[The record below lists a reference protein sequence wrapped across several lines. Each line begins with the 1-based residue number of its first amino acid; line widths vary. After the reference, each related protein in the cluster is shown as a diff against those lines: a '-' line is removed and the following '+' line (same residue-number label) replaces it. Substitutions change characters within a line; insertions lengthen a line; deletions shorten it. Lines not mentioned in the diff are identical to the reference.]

1 MLYEVVE
8 QEDNYV
14 LIMEHAS
21 GGELLHYIRNAD
33 KHRLKETEARR
44 LFRQIVS
51 AVDYCHKNFL
61 IHRDIKPEN
70 ILLDANCDVKI
81 IDFGFSREFT
91 PEMQL
96 DSFIG
101 SPHYAAP
108 ELLQGIKYSG
118 PEVDRWSLGI
128 LLYVM
133 ICGKQPFKHP
143 DMKVLYAKIT
153 KGEYEM
159 PDHVSA
165 EAADLIASLL
175 QLDPH
180 KRASMEIVRNH
191 KWLNLGYPGPPPT
204 HMSERGPITEI
215 DHDLFSQLL
224 AYGFE
229 EDEAEKALHAN
240 QPNIILNFYHLLREK
255 QRREDLLH
263 QSEPATSESESEDD
277 RDAVLVRN
285 VDTDE
290 VMSVNRVERQ
300 IRRQIMRR
308 QSSQPYF
315 DKQSDETQS
324 TVAAANKSGTA

>member
-1 MLYEVVE
+1 MVWGCGAQVALKVITKANLNKGKRRVHLQREIRYLKLLCHPHIGPWRPFCTCTHVQQASADIGSGAGPWAAVLYEVVE

-33 KHRLKETEARR
+33 KHRLKESESRR

-91 PEMQL
+91 PEQQL

-108 ELLQGIKYSG
+108 ELLQGIKYTG

-143 DMKVLYAKIT
+143 DMKILYAKIT

-159 PDHVSA
+159 PDHVS
-165 EAADLIASLL
+165 
-175 QLDPH
+175 
-180 KRASMEIVRNH
+180 
-191 KWLNLGYPGPPPT
+191 
-204 HMSERGPITEI
+204 
-215 DHDLFSQLL
+215 
-224 AYGFE
+224 
-229 EDEAEKALHAN
+229 
-240 QPNIILNFYHLLREK
+240 
-255 QRREDLLH
+255 
-263 QSEPATSESESEDD
+263 
-277 RDAVLVRN
+277 
-285 VDTDE
+285 
-290 VMSVNRVERQ
+290 
-300 IRRQIMRR
+300 
-308 QSSQPYF
+308 
-315 DKQSDETQS
+315 
-324 TVAAANKSGTA
+324 SGTAPSRRRRGRGGAHGCEHEHSPTTLSLYVHVFLFCLFVCLFV

>member
-1 MLYEVVE
+1 MILKANLNKGKRRVHLQREIRYLKLLCHPHIGTGPAQHLFFPPLQPALAHSLTDSDPDGAGVTAVLYEVVE

-33 KHRLKETEARR
+33 KHRLKESESRR

-159 PDHVSA
+159 PDHVS
-165 EAADLIASLL
+165 
-175 QLDPH
+175 
-180 KRASMEIVRNH
+180 
-191 KWLNLGYPGPPPT
+191 PGKT
-204 HMSERGPITEI
+204 
-215 DHDLFSQLL
+215 
-224 AYGFE
+224 
-229 EDEAEKALHAN
+229 
-240 QPNIILNFYHLLREK
+240 REK
-255 QRREDLLH
+255 RGE
-263 QSEPATSESESEDD
+263 A
-277 RDAVLVRN
+277 
-285 VDTDE
+285 
-290 VMSVNRVERQ
+290 RVGRAG
-300 IRRQIMRR
+300 RGVGGFCR
-308 QSSQPYF
+308 F
-315 DKQSDETQS
+315 GAWW
-324 TVAAANKSGTA
+324 V